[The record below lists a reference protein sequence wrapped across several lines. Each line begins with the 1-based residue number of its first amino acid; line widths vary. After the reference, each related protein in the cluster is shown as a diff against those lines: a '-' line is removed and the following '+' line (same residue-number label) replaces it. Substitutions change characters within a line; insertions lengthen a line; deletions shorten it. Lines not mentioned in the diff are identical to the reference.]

1 MSSLKR
7 SPWLAS
13 GLWPLAIA
21 LACTSEGEKGAEAP
35 PPVVVQAVSF
45 LGDSLREFPIPPASR
60 ATMDSNLAMARAAF
74 DKAPS
79 DPDSIIWYAR
89 RLAYLG
95 RFRESI
101 AIYTDGIAKHPDNPW
116 MYRHRGHRYISVREL
131 DNAIA
136 DLEKA
141 TQLTDGKPDEAEPDG
156 QPNAQNAPIGTLQS
170 NIAYHLALA
179 YYLKGD
185 FEKALPVWRREM
197 AAAQNDDRRVSAG
210 HWLYMSLRRLGR
222 DAEART
228 MLGQFRK
235 DMNVIEN
242 QSYHQLMLL
251 YKGELPVDSVLPPSM
266 EISNASVSAVAY
278 GVGNWHLYNGRQT
291 EAEGVFRRMLSGG
304 QWAPFGYIAAEA
316 ELARMK

>member
-1 MSSLKR
+1 MSTCRVSSRLLLLT
-7 SPWLAS
+7 SAFACAS
-13 GLWPLAIA
+13 E
-21 LACTSEGEKGAEAP
+21 TEKAPEAP

-45 LGDSLREFPIPPASR
+45 LGDSLRAFPIPPATK
-60 ATMDSNLAMARAAF
+60 ATMDSNLAIAKAAF

-89 RLAYLG
+89 RLGYLG

-101 AIYTDGIAKHPDNPW
+101 AVYTDGIAKHPDNPW

-141 TQLTDGKPDEAEPDG
+141 TQLTEGKPDEVEPDG
-156 QPNAQNAPIGTLQS
+156 QPNAQNTPIGTLQS

-179 YYLKGD
+179 HYLKGD
-185 FEKALPVWRREM
+185 FDKGVPVWRKEL
-197 AAAQNDDRRVSAG
+197 AAAKNDDRKVSTG

-242 QSYHQLMLL
+242 QSYHSLMML
-251 YKGELPVDSVLPPSM
+251 YKGELPVDSVLPPTT
-266 EISNASVSAVAY
+266 EIASSAVSAVAY
-278 GVGNWHLYNGRQT
+278 GVGNWHLYNGRQA
-291 EAEGVFRRMLSGG
+291 EAEAMFRRMLGGG
-304 QWAPFGYIAAEA
+304 QWAAFGYIAAEA
-316 ELARMK
+316 ELARLK